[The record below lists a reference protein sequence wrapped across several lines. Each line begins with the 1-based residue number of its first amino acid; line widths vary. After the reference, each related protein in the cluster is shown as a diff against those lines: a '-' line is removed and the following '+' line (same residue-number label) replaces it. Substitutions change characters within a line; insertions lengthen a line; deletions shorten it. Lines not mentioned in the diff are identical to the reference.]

1 MLIMLKQ
8 RKTFLG
14 LFFPMSNRRI
24 PGVDFDIII
33 CLLPKTFTGSNIF
46 LKNFGKK
53 YCLTYLDEC
62 LLHSNN
68 NKVWTIL
75 K

>member
-1 MLIMLKQ
+1 MIMLKQ

-14 LFFPMSNRRI
+14 LFFPMSNKRI

-46 LKNFGKK
+46 FKNFGKK
-53 YCLTYLDEC
+53 YCLT
-62 LLHSNN
+62 
-68 NKVWTIL
+68 
-75 K
+75 